1 MTEAGVLEWLVA
13 ALLVGGAGF
22 ALVGSIG
29 LLRLGDFYRRLH
41 GPTKATTLG
50 VGGVLLASCLFFSL
64 ANGAPSLREILVAA
78 FLFVTAP
85 VGAQLLVKSAM
96 AADPGAPRPPG
107 EPATAPRTGR
117 DGSADTSDKTN

>member
-1 MTEAGVLEWLVA
+1 MTEAGVLDWLVA

-107 EPATAPRTGR
+107 EPATATRTGR